1 MKIAVSLP
9 DELFRQADDMAD
21 QLGLSRSQVY
31 ARALEE
37 FLDAHG
43 GDHDP
48 VTARL
53 NELADHA
60 DPTAVGTA
68 VGVAAGRQLIAG
80 GQWEW

>member
-9 DELFRQADDMAD
+9 DELFRQADDMAAR
-21 QLGLSRSQVY
+21 LGLSRSQVY

-48 VTARL
+48 ITARL
-53 NELADHA
+53 NELADHNES
-60 DPTAVGTA
+60 TAVAAA
-68 VGVAAGRQLIAG
+68 VGVAAGRQLIAT